1 MKRKLMLLLTCLFIG
16 IGLVTA
22 QTQKATGVVISE
34 EDGQPVVGAS
44 VLAKGTTVG
53 VITDLNGKFTL
64 SGIPSS
70 AKTLQISYIGMQTAE
85 VAIAPNIKVILK
97 TDSKTLDE
105 VMIVAYGTAKK
116 SSFTGSAS
124 TIQADKIVSGSRES
138 FDKALSGKMAG
149 VRTASAT
156 GDPGSMGEINIRGV
170 GSISGSKTP
179 LYVIDGVVTKSDD
192 DMNYY
197 GKTQSVLSTLNP
209 DDIESMTVLKDAAAA
224 SLYGSR
230 AANGVVIITTKKGK
244 EGKSTVTY
252 SGEVGWNKMAVN
264 QFKMMKS
271 SDLIDYTREGLANYY
286 MVYEGIPTKEE
297 ALQEVTDADM
307 AGFLHNPD
315 GSIDTNWKNEIYRT
329 AITQNH
335 QVSINGGTQ
344 NTQFYAGVG
353 YNKSEGI
360 VLGSDFERISG
371 RLNVNHKVNKWLEVS
386 LKEMVTATTQNGFR
400 DQGDQGQGLGTSSPL
415 GVLFAMDP
423 TSPVKNTD
431 GSYNENAA
439 WGQASNPHLMLGGKD
454 SKYSLEWI
462 QSKMFRS
469 LTNADVNIRFC
480 DKLNF
485 KTIFGYDYIDNK
497 HFEYWDRN
505 SVNGA
510 SVAGMGSRYSF
521 ESRVATSSSTLRYS
535 DTFKDMHNL
544 DLMAGFEVENRDL
557 LQIVTVAKNYSS
569 HYPELSNGQPDQA
582 SSATFGAG
590 MMSYFASGNYNY
602 DNKYYLSAS
611 FRRDGSS
618 RLSEDNRWASF
629 WSVSGAWRLSKES
642 FMEDM
647 PLFTDFKIKAS
658 FGTNGNLPGSYYGYM
673 DLFTGSGYGNN
684 PAIYWSSIS
693 NDKLSWE
700 KSKNFNVGFEWN
712 MYDRVNLSIEYYN
725 KKTTDLLFKVP
736 TSLVTGFENRWE
748 NLGSLKNDGVELEV
762 NSKNIMNKNFT
773 WTTNFN
779 MTYQRSLVDKLPES
793 KDIEYGD
800 GEMYLHREGESM
812 YTFYLPEWKGVN
824 AETGLGEFWLDPND
838 HSKGVT
844 NYYSEAGK
852 GVVGKALPDVL
863 GGLTNTFTYKDFDL
877 SFLITYQFGGDMFD
891 YPGYFSHHDGVRLG
905 STNLD
910 ADVAGNFWK
919 NPGDKVDNPMPIYG
933 NPYRWD
939 RFSSRTIKS
948 TDNIRLREL
957 TFGYTLPVWKNY
969 LKTCRIYFRAN
980 NLAMLWSKTKNI
992 DPDVAMNGYRQA
1004 DTPQLRSCVFGIN
1017 IQF

>member
-1 MKRKLMLLLTCLFIG
+1 
-16 IGLVTA
+16 
-22 QTQKATGVVISE
+22 
-34 EDGQPVVGAS
+34 
-44 VLAKGTTVG
+44 
-53 VITDLNGKFTL
+53 
-64 SGIPSS
+64 
-70 AKTLQISYIGMQTAE
+70 MQTAE

-271 SDLIDYTREGLANYY
+271 PDLIDYTREGLANYY
-286 MVYEGIPTKEE
+286 MVYEGVPTKEE

-307 AGFLHNPD
+307 ADFLHNPD

-371 RLNVNHKVNKWLEVS
+371 RLNVNHKVNKWLEVA

-423 TSPVKNTD
+423 TSPVKNID

-505 SVNGA
+505 SVNGV

-544 DLMAGFEVENRDL
+544 DLMAGFEVENREL

-569 HYPELSNGQPDQA
+569 HYPELSNGQP
-582 SSATFGAG
+582 
-590 MMSYFASGNYNY
+590 
-602 DNKYYLSAS
+602 LS
-611 FRRDGSS
+611 
-618 RLSEDNRWASF
+618 
-629 WSVSGAWRLSKES
+629 
-642 FMEDM
+642 
-647 PLFTDFKIKAS
+647 
-658 FGTNGNLPGSYYGYM
+658 
-673 DLFTGSGYGNN
+673 
-684 PAIYWSSIS
+684 
-693 NDKLSWE
+693 
-700 KSKNFNVGFEWN
+700 
-712 MYDRVNLSIEYYN
+712 
-725 KKTTDLLFKVP
+725 
-736 TSLVTGFENRWE
+736 
-748 NLGSLKNDGVELEV
+748 
-762 NSKNIMNKNFT
+762 
-773 WTTNFN
+773 
-779 MTYQRSLVDKLPES
+779 
-793 KDIEYGD
+793 
-800 GEMYLHREGESM
+800 
-812 YTFYLPEWKGVN
+812 
-824 AETGLGEFWLDPND
+824 
-838 HSKGVT
+838 
-844 NYYSEAGK
+844 
-852 GVVGKALPDVL
+852 
-863 GGLTNTFTYKDFDL
+863 
-877 SFLITYQFGGDMFD
+877 LI
-891 YPGYFSHHDGVRLG
+891 H
-905 STNLD
+905 
-910 ADVAGNFWK
+910 
-919 NPGDKVDNPMPIYG
+919 I
-933 NPYRWD
+933 
-939 RFSSRTIKS
+939 
-948 TDNIRLREL
+948 
-957 TFGYTLPVWKNY
+957 
-969 LKTCRIYFRAN
+969 
-980 NLAMLWSKTKNI
+980 
-992 DPDVAMNGYRQA
+992 
-1004 DTPQLRSCVFGIN
+1004 
-1017 IQF
+1017 

>member
-1 MKRKLMLLLTCLFIG
+1 MR
-16 IGLVTA
+16 
-22 QTQKATGVVISE
+22 
-34 EDGQPVVGAS
+34 
-44 VLAKGTTVG
+44 
-53 VITDLNGKFTL
+53 
-64 SGIPSS
+64 
-70 AKTLQISYIGMQTAE
+70 TAE

-286 MVYEGIPTKEE
+286 MVYEGVPTKEE

-307 AGFLHNPD
+307 ADFLHNPD

-371 RLNVNHKVNKWLEVS
+371 RLNVNHKVNKWLEVA

-423 TSPVKNTD
+423 TSPVKNID

-505 SVNGA
+505 SVNGV

-521 ESRVATSSSTLRYS
+521 ESRVATSSST
-535 DTFKDMHNL
+535 
-544 DLMAGFEVENRDL
+544 
-557 LQIVTVAKNYSS
+557 
-569 HYPELSNGQPDQA
+569 
-582 SSATFGAG
+582 
-590 MMSYFASGNYNY
+590 
-602 DNKYYLSAS
+602 
-611 FRRDGSS
+611 
-618 RLSEDNRWASF
+618 
-629 WSVSGAWRLSKES
+629 
-642 FMEDM
+642 
-647 PLFTDFKIKAS
+647 
-658 FGTNGNLPGSYYGYM
+658 
-673 DLFTGSGYGNN
+673 
-684 PAIYWSSIS
+684 
-693 NDKLSWE
+693 
-700 KSKNFNVGFEWN
+700 
-712 MYDRVNLSIEYYN
+712 
-725 KKTTDLLFKVP
+725 
-736 TSLVTGFENRWE
+736 
-748 NLGSLKNDGVELEV
+748 
-762 NSKNIMNKNFT
+762 
-773 WTTNFN
+773 
-779 MTYQRSLVDKLPES
+779 
-793 KDIEYGD
+793 
-800 GEMYLHREGESM
+800 
-812 YTFYLPEWKGVN
+812 
-824 AETGLGEFWLDPND
+824 
-838 HSKGVT
+838 
-844 NYYSEAGK
+844 
-852 GVVGKALPDVL
+852 
-863 GGLTNTFTYKDFDL
+863 
-877 SFLITYQFGGDMFD
+877 
-891 YPGYFSHHDGVRLG
+891 
-905 STNLD
+905 
-910 ADVAGNFWK
+910 
-919 NPGDKVDNPMPIYG
+919 
-933 NPYRWD
+933 
-939 RFSSRTIKS
+939 
-948 TDNIRLREL
+948 
-957 TFGYTLPVWKNY
+957 
-969 LKTCRIYFRAN
+969 
-980 NLAMLWSKTKNI
+980 
-992 DPDVAMNGYRQA
+992 
-1004 DTPQLRSCVFGIN
+1004 
-1017 IQF
+1017 

>member
-1 MKRKLMLLLTCLFIG
+1 
-16 IGLVTA
+16 
-22 QTQKATGVVISE
+22 
-34 EDGQPVVGAS
+34 
-44 VLAKGTTVG
+44 
-53 VITDLNGKFTL
+53 
-64 SGIPSS
+64 
-70 AKTLQISYIGMQTAE
+70 MQTAE

-286 MVYEGIPTKEE
+286 MVYEGVPTKEE

-684 PAIYWSSIS
+684 PAIYWSSIA
-693 NDKLSWE
+693 
-700 KSKNFNVGFEWN
+700 
-712 MYDRVNLSIEYYN
+712 M
-725 KKTTDLLFKVP
+725 
-736 TSLVTGFENRWE
+736 
-748 NLGSLKNDGVELEV
+748 
-762 NSKNIMNKNFT
+762 
-773 WTTNFN
+773 TN
-779 MTYQRSLVDKLPES
+779 
-793 KDIEYGD
+793 
-800 GEMYLHREGESM
+800 
-812 YTFYLPEWKGVN
+812 
-824 AETGLGEFWLDPND
+824 
-838 HSKGVT
+838 
-844 NYYSEAGK
+844 
-852 GVVGKALPDVL
+852 
-863 GGLTNTFTYKDFDL
+863 
-877 SFLITYQFGGDMFD
+877 
-891 YPGYFSHHDGVRLG
+891 
-905 STNLD
+905 
-910 ADVAGNFWK
+910 
-919 NPGDKVDNPMPIYG
+919 
-933 NPYRWD
+933 
-939 RFSSRTIKS
+939 
-948 TDNIRLREL
+948 
-957 TFGYTLPVWKNY
+957 
-969 LKTCRIYFRAN
+969 
-980 NLAMLWSKTKNI
+980 
-992 DPDVAMNGYRQA
+992 
-1004 DTPQLRSCVFGIN
+1004 
-1017 IQF
+1017 

>member
-1 MKRKLMLLLTCLFIG
+1 M
-16 IGLVTA
+16 
-22 QTQKATGVVISE
+22 
-34 EDGQPVVGAS
+34 
-44 VLAKGTTVG
+44 
-53 VITDLNGKFTL
+53 
-64 SGIPSS
+64 
-70 AKTLQISYIGMQTAE
+70 
-85 VAIAPNIKVILK
+85 
-97 TDSKTLDE
+97 
-105 VMIVAYGTAKK
+105 
-116 SSFTGSAS
+116 
-124 TIQADKIVSGSRES
+124 
-138 FDKALSGKMAG
+138 
-149 VRTASAT
+149 
-156 GDPGSMGEINIRGV
+156 
-170 GSISGSKTP
+170 
-179 LYVIDGVVTKSDD
+179 
-192 DMNYY
+192 
-197 GKTQSVLSTLNP
+197 
-209 DDIESMTVLKDAAAA
+209 
-224 SLYGSR
+224 
-230 AANGVVIITTKKGK
+230 
-244 EGKSTVTY
+244 TY

-271 SDLIDYTREGLANYY
+271 PDLIDYTREGLANYY
-286 MVYEGIPTKEE
+286 MVYEGVPTKEE

-307 AGFLHNPD
+307 TDFLHNPD

-371 RLNVNHKVNKWLEVS
+371 RLNVNHKVNKWLEVA

-423 TSPVKNTD
+423 TSPVKNID

-505 SVNGA
+505 SVNGV

-544 DLMAGFEVENRDL
+544 DLMAGFEVENREL

-618 RLSEDNRWASF
+618 RLSENNRWASF

-736 TSLVTGFENRWE
+736 TSFVTGFESRWE

-779 MTYQRSLVDKLPES
+779 MTYQRSLVDKLPEN

-891 YPGYFSHHDGVRLG
+891 YPGYFSHHDGLRLG